1 MAQAFSKQPKA
12 ISFSDNPLVFE
23 WYEGGGAVGTNL
35 FDAATTTD
43 FYFEVKLYVNTVL
56 FNTYRVEIGS
66 RVTSGG
72 NAFAYAKFDAS
83 DVLKFFVNANQV
95 TEAIITPI
103 AETQYYITFTPK
115 YLNAGTPTTGS
126 TTTSVTKRA
135 TKGKLTKKYWIDY
148 VENDLFKTS
157 LWGIGTGGSQFF
169 TQFPRNQKYY
179 VGLEED
185 VYLFYANTIKVGEIK
200 VSIFDNMGV
209 VIKSNQV
216 YAYGG
221 SSVFTLFN
229 IAPKQIADNFTG
241 IAMSDFDNA
250 AYYTVNAVVSS
261 TIIESETFTFWI
273 DRDCE
278 RYTNTRLYFLAKT
291 GTIEAF
297 TFKLVSRPR
306 ATTDVMTTKRQWGAW
321 NGANYEFDLKQGETQ
336 TTMVMNKET
345 LQLESDWLNEE
356 VQHWLVENL
365 YTSPY
370 VIMERDGVMQRVNVM
385 PMTYEKKTH
394 AADTLINE
402 ILTVEY
408 SVDNSSMLL

>member
-23 WYEGGGAVGTNL
+23 WYEGGAAAGSNL

-43 FYFEVKLYVNTVL
+43 FYFEVKLYVNASL

-66 RVTSGG
+66 RVTSSG

-95 TEAIITPI
+95 TDTLITPI
-103 AETQYYITFTPK
+103 AQTDYYITFTPK
-115 YLNAGTPTTGS
+115 YLNSGTPTTGS
-126 TTTSVTKRA
+126 TTTSATKSA
-135 TKGKLTKKYWIDY
+135 VKGKLTKKDWIDY
-148 VENDLFKTS
+148 VDNDLFKTS
-157 LWGIGTGGSQFF
+157 LWGDDGYQFF
-169 TQFPRNQKYY
+169 TQFPRSQKYY

-185 VYLFYANTIKVGEIK
+185 VYLFYANSLAVERLIISLYEADGTLIVSENKATGRSDVFALLNLAPQQIIDSSLFTITLEQ
-200 VSIFDNMGV
+200 FE
-209 VIKSNQV
+209 QATYYEV
-216 YAYGG
+216 Y
-221 SSVFTLFN
+221 VENVT
-229 IAPKQIADNFTG
+229 
-241 IAMSDFDNA
+241 
-250 AYYTVNAVVSS
+250 
-261 TIIESETFTFWI
+261 ESEKFTFWI

-278 RYTNTRLYFLAKT
+278 RYTNTRLYFLAKS

-306 ATTDVMTTKRQWGAW
+306 ANTEVMTTKRQWGAW
-321 NGANYEFDLKQGETQ
+321 NGSSFAFDLKQGETQ
-336 TTMVMNKET
+336 TTMVMSEET
-345 LQLESDWLNEE
+345 LFLESDWINEE

-385 PMTYEKKTH
+385 PMTYEKKSH
-394 AADTLINE
+394 SADALINE
-402 ILTVEY
+402 TLTVSY

>member
-23 WYEGGGAVGTNL
+23 WYEGGAAAGSNL

-43 FYFEVKLYVNTVL
+43 FYFEVKLYVNAAL

-72 NAFAYAKFDAS
+72 NDFAYAKFDAS

-95 TEAIITPI
+95 TDTLITPI
-103 AETQYYITFTPK
+103 ARTSYYITFTPK
-115 YLNAGTPTTGS
+115 YLSSDVPTTGS
-126 TTTSVTKRA
+126 TTTSATKRA
-135 TKGKLTKKYWIDY
+135 VKGKLTKKDWIDY
-148 VENDLFKTS
+148 VDNDLFKTS
-157 LWGIGTGGSQFF
+157 LWEISDGSEFF
-169 TQFPRNQKYY
+169 TQFPRSQKYY

-185 VYLFYANTIKVGEIK
+185 VYLFYANSLAVERLIISLYEADGTLIVSEDKATGSSDAFALLNLAPQQIIDS
-200 VSIFDNMGV
+200 SIFTITEAN
-209 VIKSNQV
+209 
-216 YAYGG
+216 
-221 SSVFTLFN
+221 FN
-229 IAPKQIADNFTG
+229 D
-241 IAMSDFDNA
+241 A
-250 AYYTVNAVVSS
+250 AYYTVRAQNEDSYF
-261 TIIESETFTFWI
+261 TETFTFYI

-278 RYTNTRLYFLAKT
+278 RYTNTRLYFLAKS

-306 ATTDVMTTKRQWGAW
+306 ATTEVMTTKRQWGAW
-321 NGANYEFDLKQGETQ
+321 NGDTFAFDLKQGETQ
-336 TTMVMNKET
+336 TTMVMSEET
-345 LQLESDWLNEE
+345 LFLESDWINEE

-370 VIMERDGVMQRVNVM
+370 VIMDRDGVMQRVNVM
-385 PMTYEKKTH
+385 PMTYEKKSH
-394 AADTLINE
+394 SADALINE
-402 ILTVEY
+402 TLTVSY